1 MKDWINTFQGVVI
14 ASEYDATSFMNSQM
28 YASRFDQATWLLL
41 QAIGVTP
48 SSIRQEDLRVAVIR
62 QNLQFLRELRGG
74 ELVRVRSG
82 FLTVGDKYFR
92 MLHQMFDEDS
102 EAMVATCDTVAVR
115 ASRDTG
121 HSVKLPQE
129 LRKRAEAHLVTANV
143 PDTGLPTS

>member
-1 MKDWINTFQGVVI
+1 MADWISTFQGVVI
-14 ASEYDATSFMNSQM
+14 GSEYDATSFMNSRM

-48 SSIRQEDLRVAVIR
+48 SSIREEALRVAVIR
-62 QNLQFLRELRGG
+62 QNFQFLRELRGG

-92 MLHQMFDEDS
+92 ILHQMFDEEDG
-102 EAMVATCDTVAVR
+102 AMVATCDIVAVR

-121 HSVKLPQE
+121 ASVNLPHE
-129 LRKRAEAHLVTANV
+129 LRQRAEAHLVTKNV
-143 PDTGLPTS
+143 PEAGLPES